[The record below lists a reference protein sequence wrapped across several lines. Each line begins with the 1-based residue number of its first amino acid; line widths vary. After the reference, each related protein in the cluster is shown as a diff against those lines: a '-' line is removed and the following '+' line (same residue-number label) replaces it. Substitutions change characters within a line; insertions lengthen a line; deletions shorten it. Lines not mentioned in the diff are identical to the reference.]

1 MWLGINPEEITI
13 NLHSVDAMSLL
24 PFIRGRDFQI
34 VEMMGYKDNIE
45 KNLLIEN
52 EERFWIRKNHYIEI
66 AGLIEDDD
74 FENIHYLIIHFENG
88 DGLRFSFGQL
98 NVKLSD
104 CQSLKKC
111 TTRLLE
117 QYGYFAAEKIWEFV
131 SKQDCDMP
139 IYYVLG
145 MEEKDLGNSLNEMRE
160 RGELIRDEIKTNK
173 TSSY

>member
-1 MWLGINPEEITI
+1 MEHLMWLGINLEKNTV
-13 NLHSVDAMSLL
+13 NLHSVDATSIL

-34 VEMMGYKDNIE
+34 VEIMGYKDNIE
-45 KNLLIEN
+45 KNLLREN
-52 EERFWIRKNHYIEI
+52 EERFWVRKNHYIAI
-66 AGLIEDDD
+66 SGLIEDDN

-88 DGLRFSFGQL
+88 DGLSFSFGQL
-98 NVKLSD
+98 NVKLKD
-104 CQSLKKC
+104 NKLLKKC
-111 TTRLLE
+111 TIKLLE

-160 RGELIRDEIKTNK
+160 KGELI
-173 TSSY
+173 SSNFHS